1 MKIGDRVK
9 TTPLFA
15 KEFAEEFAGVI
26 TKISTKPV
34 AIHERDSSGGA
45 LATDENHPTK
55 TYTVATVKTDAGD
68 IRYISIGWL
77 MTVE

>member
-1 MKIGDRVK
+1 MKIGDKVK

-15 KEFAEEFAGVI
+15 KEFAEEFTGVI
-26 TKISTKPV
+26 TKIDTLPQK
-34 AIHERDSSGGA
+34 IHTSDGF
-45 LATDENHPTK
+45 ATDKNHPTK

-68 IRYISIGWL
+68 VRRIDIPWL